1 MKYANLI
8 LPSKKLCFMMA
19 LAAGF
24 FANPLPT
31 MAEQTVQD
39 VQQSGVVKGQVT
51 DKSGEPVIGATIK
64 VNGVSNVG
72 TVTDFDGNFELKS
85 APPSGTLTVSYIGY
99 KTKEVAYKSGQTIN
113 VVIEEDSE
121 TLQEVVVVGYGTMRK
136 KDLTGSVV
144 QIDPSKLADQNP
156 GSVQDLLRGTPGLQ
170 IGFDSS
176 AKGSGASIQLRGQ
189 NSLYTDGSHNSP
201 LIILDGMQFA
211 GELSEINP
219 DDIEQIDVLKDASSA
234 AIYGAKA
241 ASGVIIITTKKGKQ
255 GKPIINV
262 SMNLAANAKAAYRD
276 VFSADEYMTY
286 REDWYKA
293 QTYGYREDGTWG
305 YYGKDSGIPTG
316 YYDNLNNISKYGL
329 TQDQWASTGPK
340 TLQAGESMLSLYA
353 RRMGFDADASVVM
366 ENFLAGR
373 TYNWEDATFRT
384 GFNQDYNASIS
395 GATDHVN
402 YYLGFGYLKNQG
414 AIQGDDYHAY
424 RANMKLNAK
433 ITDWLE
439 VGANVNFQ
447 DRSDTSSPVP
457 LGSNYWDDNQL
468 RESPYASR
476 FDADGNEMQYPR
488 TGNPTNGGYN
498 YHFQQQYIGLEKG
511 YTVLNTI
518 FNAKVTLPYG
528 FTYQFNIAPRL
539 QWFYDRYWMSASLP
553 NSNASDRGSNRNS
566 SKTYNWN
573 LNNTLTWDRTFAD
586 LHHFTVTLVQEAE
599 ENRYWSDNISARN
612 ITPTDVLGFHYISGA
627 NKEQSSFS
635 TNDTHYTAA
644 AYLGRLF
651 YGFMD
656 RYMLTAT
663 VRRDG
668 YSAFGQNNPW
678 ANFWSLGASWV
689 LSEEKFAENWKWL
702 NMAKIRLSYGTNGNR
717 SLSDTYLALSNL
729 ANGGLYAYYKYGST
743 TQEVLNALSVSR
755 LGNPNLEWEK
765 TSSWNFG
772 IDFSVLDKRLSG
784 SIDIYHKRTHD
795 MIMSQRLP
803 NFTGFSSITTNLG
816 EVTNTGFEI
825 TLNSRNI
832 DTENF
837 KWNTSLGFSYN
848 KNKIKH
854 LYYEYDE
861 NGNEMDDTSNGW
873 FIGKPIGEIWYWET
887 DGIWQADEAEQAA
900 LVNQKPG
907 DPKVINHYT
916 EDDKILD
923 DGTRV
928 PVYNDKDRVYQ
939 GTTQPPVYWN
949 MRNDFAFLK
958 DFTFSFS
965 MYSYMGHKSR
975 AGYWLNGDNSGSMF
989 TQTCNTY
996 KKEYWTPENPTDEY
1010 ARLNAVG
1017 PSGVTGIEKVY
1028 NRSFVRLDNITL
1040 GYTLPRDLTNK
1051 LGIQRVHVTAGINNV
1066 FTISGWEYGD
1076 PETGGFANRQFQFGL
1091 NVTL

>member
-1 MKYANLI
+1 
-8 LPSKKLCFMMA
+8 
-19 LAAGF
+19 
-24 FANPLPT
+24 
-31 MAEQTVQD
+31 
-39 VQQSGVVKGQVT
+39 
-51 DKSGEPVIGATIK
+51 
-64 VNGVSNVG
+64 
-72 TVTDFDGNFELKS
+72 
-85 APPSGTLTVSYIGY
+85 
-99 KTKEVAYKSGQTIN
+99 
-113 VVIEEDSE
+113 
-121 TLQEVVVVGYGTMRK
+121 
-136 KDLTGSVV
+136 
-144 QIDPSKLADQNP
+144 
-156 GSVQDLLRGTPGLQ
+156 
-170 IGFDSS
+170 
-176 AKGSGASIQLRGQ
+176 
-189 NSLYTDGSHNSP
+189 
-201 LIILDGMQFA
+201 MQFA

-241 ASGVIIITTKKGKQ
+241 ASGVIIISTKKGKQ

-262 SMNLAANAKAAYRD
+262 SMNLAANSKAAYRD
-276 VFSADEYMTY
+276 VFSASEYMTY

-316 YYDNLNNISKYGL
+316 YYDNFNNISQYGIS
-329 TQDQWASTGPK
+329 QDQWASNGPK

-353 RRMGFDADASVVM
+353 RRMGFDADAALVM
-366 ENFLAGR
+366 ENFLAGK

-395 GATDHVN
+395 GATDRVN

-447 DRSDTSSPVP
+447 DRSDESQAVP

-476 FDADGNEMQYPR
+476 YDENGNEIQYPR

-518 FNAKVTLPYG
+518 FNAKVTLPFG
-528 FTYQFNIAPRL
+528 ITYQFNIAPRY
-539 QWFYDRYWMSASLP
+539 QWFYDRYHMSAELP
-553 NSNASDRGSNRNS
+553 NSDPATRGVNRNS
-566 SKTYNWN
+566 SKTFNWN
-573 LNNTLTWDRTFAD
+573 LNNTLTWDRTFAN
-586 LHHFTVTLVQEAE
+586 LHHVTVTLAQEAE

-644 AYLGRLF
+644 AYLGRVF

-678 ANFWSLGASWV
+678 ANFWSLGASWI
-689 LSEEKFAENWKWL
+689 LSEEKFAQDWKWL
-702 NMAKIRLSYGTNGNR
+702 DMAKLRLSYGTNGNR
-717 SLSDTYLALSNL
+717 SLADTYLALSNL

-743 TQEVLNALSVSR
+743 SQEVLNALSVDR

-772 IDFSVLDKRLSG
+772 IDFAVLDKRLSG
-784 SIDIYHKRTHD
+784 SIDLYHKKTHD
-795 MIMSQRLP
+795 MIMAQRLP

-825 TLNSRNI
+825 TLNTKNI
-832 DTENF
+832 ETKDF
-837 KWNTSLGFSYN
+837 KWGTSLGFSYN

-861 NGNEMDDTSNGW
+861 DGKEMDDTSNGW
-873 FIGKPIGEIWYWET
+873 FIGKPIGEIWYWKT

-907 DPKVINHYT
+907 DPKVVNVYT
-916 EDDKILD
+916 EDDKILA

-939 GTTQPPVYWN
+939 GTTQPPIYWN
-949 MRNDFAFLK
+949 MRNDFQYK

-996 KKEYWTPENPTDEY
+996 KKEYWTPENPTNDY

-1028 NRSFVRLDNITL
+1028 NRSFVRLDNVTL
-1040 GYTLPRDLTNK
+1040 GYTIPRDITNK
-1051 LGIQRVHVTAGINNV
+1051 WGIQRVHVTAGINNV
-1066 FTISGWEYGD
+1066 FTIDSWEYGD

>member
-1 MKYANLI
+1 MKYANLMN
-8 LPSKKLCFMMA
+8 PCRKLCFVMA
-19 LAAGF
+19 LAAGMV
-24 FANPLPT
+24 AIPLPSK
-31 MAEQTVQD
+31 ADQAAQA
-39 VQQSGVVKGQVT
+39 VQQNNVVRGQVK
-51 DKSGEPVIGATIK
+51 DKMGEPIIGATVK
-64 VNGVSNVG
+64 VKGSNLGV
-72 TVTDFDGNFELKS
+72 VTDIDGNFEMRN
-85 APPSGTLTVSYIGY
+85 APSGGVLVITYVGY
-99 KTKEVAYKSGQTIN
+99 KPQEVAFKAGQSVN
-113 VVIEEDSE
+113 VTIEEDVE

-144 QIDPSKLADQNP
+144 QIDPNKIADQNP
-156 GSVQDLLRGTPGLQ
+156 GTVQDLLRGTPGLQ
-170 IGFDSS
+170 IGFSS
-176 AKGSGASIQLRGQ
+176 DAQANASIQLRGQ
-189 NSLYTDGSHNSP
+189 NSLYTDGSHNAP

-211 GELSEINP
+211 GSLSEINP

-241 ASGVIIITTKKGKQ
+241 ASGVIIITTKKGKE

-262 SMNLAANAKAAYRD
+262 SMNLAANTKSAYRD
-276 VFSADEYMTY
+276 MFSPSEYMTY

-305 YYGKDSGIPTG
+305 YYGKDSGIPAG
-316 YYDNLNNISKYGL
+316 YYDHFDNLGKYGIS
-329 TQDQWASTGPK
+329 QDQWASNGPK
-340 TLQAGESMLSLYA
+340 TSQAGESLLSLYA
-353 RRMGFDADASVVM
+353 RRMGFDADAALVM

-373 TYNWEDATFRT
+373 TYDWEDATFRT

-395 GATDHVN
+395 GATDRVS
-402 YYLGFGYLKNQG
+402 YYLGFGYLNNEG
-414 AIQGDDYHAY
+414 AIQGDDYHTY

-447 DRSDTSSPVP
+447 DRSDISQKVP

-476 FDADGNEMQYPR
+476 FDAEGKEVQYPR

-498 YHFQQQYIGLEKG
+498 YHFQQQYLDLDKG

-518 FNAKVTLPYG
+518 FNAKVTLPFG
-528 FTYQFNIAPRL
+528 FTYQFNIAPRY
-539 QWFYDRYWMSASLP
+539 QWFYDRYWMSAELP
-553 NSNASDRGSNRNS
+553 DSKPADRGSNRNT
-566 SKTYNWN
+566 SKTFNWN

-599 ENRYWSDNISARN
+599 ENRYWYDEIHARN
-612 ITPTDVLGFHYISGA
+612 ITPTDVLGFHYIEGA
-627 NKEQSSFS
+627 NKEQSSFK

-651 YGFMD
+651 YGYMD

-689 LSEEKFAENWKWL
+689 LSEEKFAQDWKWL
-702 NMAKIRLSYGTNGNR
+702 DMAKLRLSYGTNGNR

-729 ANGGLYAYYKYGST
+729 ANGGLYAYYLTGGSK
-743 TQEVLNALSVSR
+743 QEVLNALSVSR
-755 LGNPNLEWEK
+755 LGNDNLEWEK

-772 IDFSVLDKRLSG
+772 VDFSILSRRISG
-784 SIDIYHKRTHD
+784 SIDLYRKRTHD

-816 EVTNTGFEI
+816 EVTNTGIEI
-825 TLNSRNI
+825 SLNTRNI

-837 KWNTSLGFSYN
+837 KWNTTLGFSYN
-848 KNKIKH
+848 KNRIKH

-861 NGNEMDDTSNGW
+861 DGKEMDDTSNGW
-873 FIGKPIGEIWYWET
+873 FIDKPIGEIWYWKT
-887 DGIWQADEAEQAA
+887 DGIWQADEAEEAA
-900 LVNQKPG
+900 KVNQKPG
-907 DPKVINHYT
+907 DPKVINYCT
-916 EDDKILD
+916 EDDKA
-923 DGTRV
+923 DGT

-939 GTTQPPVYWN
+939 GTTQPPIYWN
-949 MRNDFAFLK
+949 MRNDFTFLK
-958 DFTFSFS
+958 NFTFSFS

-989 TQTCNTY
+989 TQTCNTF
-996 KKEYWTPENPTDEY
+996 KKEYWTPENPTNDY
-1010 ARLNAVG
+1010 GRLNAVG

-1040 GYTLPRDLTNK
+1040 GYTIPTELTNK
-1051 LGIQRVHVTAGINNV
+1051 IGVQRIHLTAGINNV
-1066 FTISGWEYGD
+1066 LTIDSWEYGD

-1091 NVTL
+1091 SVTL

>member
-1 MKYANLI
+1 MI
-8 LPSKKLCFMMA
+8 SF
-19 LAAGF
+19 
-24 FANPLPT
+24 PLPT
-31 MAEQTVQD
+31 MAELAVQST
-39 VQQSGVVKGQVT
+39 QQSGVVKGQVT
-51 DKSGEPVIGATIK
+51 DKNGEPVIGATVK
-64 VNGVSNVG
+64 VKNAANVG
-72 TVTDFDGNFELKS
+72 TVTDFEGNFDLKA
-85 APPSGTLTVSYIGY
+85 APTNGTLVVSYIGF
-99 KTKEVAYKSGQTIN
+99 KTKEIAYKNGQTLNIT
-113 VVIEEDSE
+113 IEEDAE

-144 QIDPSKLADQNP
+144 QIDPSKIADQNP

-189 NSLYTDGSHNSP
+189 NSLYTSGSHNSP

-262 SMNLAANAKAAYRD
+262 SMNLAANSKAAYRD
-276 VFSADEYMTY
+276 VFSASEYMTY

-316 YYDNLNNISKYGL
+316 YYDNFNNISQYGIS
-329 TQDQWASTGPK
+329 QDQWASNGPK

-353 RRMGFDADASVVM
+353 RRMGFDADAALVM
-366 ENFLAGR
+366 ENFLAGK

-395 GATDHVN
+395 GATDNVN

-447 DRSDTSSPVP
+447 DRSDESQAVP

-476 FDADGNEMQYPR
+476 YDENGNEIQYPR

-518 FNAKVTLPYG
+518 FNAKVTLPFG
-528 FTYQFNIAPRL
+528 ITYQFNIAPRY
-539 QWFYDRYWMSASLP
+539 QWFYDRYHMSAELP
-553 NSNASDRGSNRNS
+553 NSDPATRGVNRNS
-566 SKTYNWN
+566 SKTFNWN
-573 LNNTLTWDRTFAD
+573 LNNTLTWDRTFAN
-586 LHHFTVTLVQEAE
+586 LHHVTVTLAQEAE

-644 AYLGRLF
+644 AYLGRVF

-689 LSEEKFAENWKWL
+689 LSEEKFAQDWKWL
-702 NMAKIRLSYGTNGNR
+702 DMAKLRLSYGTNGNR
-717 SLSDTYLALSNL
+717 SLADTYLALSNL

-743 TQEVLNALSVSR
+743 SQEVLNALSVDR

-772 IDFSVLDKRLSG
+772 IDFAVLNKRLSG
-784 SIDIYHKRTHD
+784 SIDIYHKKTHD

-816 EVTNTGFEI
+816 EV
-825 TLNSRNI
+825 
-832 DTENF
+832 
-837 KWNTSLGFSYN
+837 
-848 KNKIKH
+848 
-854 LYYEYDE
+854 
-861 NGNEMDDTSNGW
+861 
-873 FIGKPIGEIWYWET
+873 
-887 DGIWQADEAEQAA
+887 
-900 LVNQKPG
+900 
-907 DPKVINHYT
+907 
-916 EDDKILD
+916 
-923 DGTRV
+923 
-928 PVYNDKDRVYQ
+928 
-939 GTTQPPVYWN
+939 
-949 MRNDFAFLK
+949 
-958 DFTFSFS
+958 
-965 MYSYMGHKSR
+965 
-975 AGYWLNGDNSGSMF
+975 
-989 TQTCNTY
+989 
-996 KKEYWTPENPTDEY
+996 
-1010 ARLNAVG
+1010 
-1017 PSGVTGIEKVY
+1017 
-1028 NRSFVRLDNITL
+1028 
-1040 GYTLPRDLTNK
+1040 
-1051 LGIQRVHVTAGINNV
+1051 
-1066 FTISGWEYGD
+1066 
-1076 PETGGFANRQFQFGL
+1076 
-1091 NVTL
+1091 

>member
-1 MKYANLI
+1 MKYAKLT
-8 LPSKKLCFMMA
+8 LPSKKLCFVMA
-19 LAAGF
+19 LAAGMISF
-24 FANPLPT
+24 PLPT
-31 MAEQTVQD
+31 MAELAVQST
-39 VQQSGVVKGQVT
+39 QQSGVVKGQVT
-51 DKSGEPVIGATIK
+51 DKNGEPVIGATVK
-64 VNGVSNVG
+64 VKNAANVG
-72 TVTDFDGNFELKS
+72 TVTDFEGNFDLKA
-85 APPSGTLTVSYIGY
+85 APTNGTLVVSYIGF
-99 KTKEVAYKSGQTIN
+99 KTKEIAYKNGQTLNIT
-113 VVIEEDSE
+113 IEEDAE

-144 QIDPSKLADQNP
+144 QIDPSKIADQNP

-189 NSLYTDGSHNSP
+189 NSLYTSGSHNSP

-241 ASGVIIITTKKGKQ
+241 ASGVIIISTKKGKQ

-262 SMNLAANAKAAYRD
+262 SMNLAANSKAAYRD
-276 VFSADEYMTY
+276 VFSASEYMTY

-316 YYDNLNNISKYGL
+316 YYDNFNNISQYGIS
-329 TQDQWASTGPK
+329 QDQWASNGPK

-353 RRMGFDADASVVM
+353 RRMGFDADAALVM
-366 ENFLAGR
+366 ENFLAGK

-395 GATDHVN
+395 GATDRVN

-447 DRSDTSSPVP
+447 DRSDESQAVP

-476 FDADGNEMQYPR
+476 YDENGNEIQYPR

-518 FNAKVTLPYG
+518 FNAKVTLPFG
-528 FTYQFNIAPRL
+528 ITYQFNIAPRY
-539 QWFYDRYWMSASLP
+539 QWFYDRYHMSAELP
-553 NSNASDRGSNRNS
+553 NSDPATRGVNRNS
-566 SKTYNWN
+566 SKTFNWN
-573 LNNTLTWDRTFAD
+573 LNNTLTWDRTFAN
-586 LHHFTVTLVQEAE
+586 LHHVTVTLAQEAE

-644 AYLGRLF
+644 AYLGRVF

-689 LSEEKFAENWKWL
+689 LSEEKFAQDWKWL
-702 NMAKIRLSYGTNGNR
+702 DMAKLRLSYGTNGNR
-717 SLSDTYLALSNL
+717 SLADTYLALSNL

-743 TQEVLNALSVSR
+743 SQEVLNALSVDR

-772 IDFSVLDKRLSG
+772 IDFAVINKRLSG
-784 SIDIYHKRTHD
+784 SIDIYHKKTHD

-825 TLNSRNI
+825 TLNTKNI
-832 DTENF
+832 ETKDF
-837 KWNTSLGFSYN
+837 KWGTSLGFSYN

-861 NGNEMDDTSNGW
+861 DGKEIDDTSNGW
-873 FIGKPIGEIWYWET
+873 FIGKPIGEIWYWKT
-887 DGIWQADEAEQAA
+887 DGIWQANEAEEAA

-907 DPKVINHYT
+907 DPKVVNVYT
-916 EDDKILD
+916 EDDKILA

-939 GTTQPPVYWN
+939 GTTQPPIYWN
-949 MRNDFAFLK
+949 MRNDFQYK

-965 MYSYMGHKSR
+965 MYSYMGHKSLS
-975 AGYWLNGDNSGSMF
+975 GNWLNGDNSGSMF

-996 KKEYWTPENPTDEY
+996 KKEYWTPENPTNEY

-1017 PSGVTGIEKVY
+1017 PSGVTGINKLY
-1028 NRSFVRLDNITL
+1028 NRSFVRVDNITL
-1040 GYTLPRDLTNK
+1040 GYTIPRDITNK
-1051 LGIQRVHVTAGINNV
+1051 WGIQRVHVTAGIHNA
-1066 FTISGWEYGD
+1066 FTIDSWEYGD

>member
-1 MKYANLI
+1 MKYANLTR
-8 LPSKKLCFMMA
+8 PSRKLCFVMA
-19 LAAGF
+19 LAAGMTAF
-24 FANPLPT
+24 PLPT
-31 MAEQTVQD
+31 MAVPGIQAT
-39 VQQSGVVKGQVT
+39 QQSGTVKGQVT
-51 DKSGEPVIGATIK
+51 DKSGEPIIGATVK
-64 VNGVSNVG
+64 VKNEANVG
-72 TVTDFDGNFELKS
+72 TVTDFDGNFELKNVP
-85 APPSGTLTVSYIGY
+85 AGGTLVVSYIGY
-99 KTKEVAYKSGQTIN
+99 TTKEMAYRSGQTVN

-156 GSVQDLLRGTPGLQ
+156 NSVQDLLRGTPGLQ

-241 ASGVIIITTKKGKQ
+241 ASGVIIITTKKGKE
-255 GKPIINV
+255 GKPVINV
-262 SMNLAANAKAAYRD
+262 SVNLAANTKAGYRK
-276 VFSADEYMTY
+276 VFGADDYMRY

-293 QTYGYREDGTWG
+293 QTYGYDANGNWG
-305 YYGKDSGIPTG
+305 YYGKDSGIPVG
-316 YYDNLNNISKYGL
+316 YYDNPNNLSQWGIS
-329 TQDQWASTGPK
+329 QDTWSSNGPK
-340 TLQAGESMLSLYA
+340 TLMASETLQSLYA
-353 RRMGFDADASVVM
+353 RRMGFDADAATVM
-366 ENFLAGR
+366 ENYLAGK
-373 TYNWEDATFRT
+373 TYNWEDATYRT
-384 GFNQDYNASIS
+384 GFNQDYNASLS
-395 GATDHVN
+395 GATDKVN

-414 AIQGDDYHAY
+414 AIQGDDYKAY
-424 RANMKLNAK
+424 RANMKINAK
-433 ITDWLE
+433 ITNWLE
-439 VGANVNFQ
+439 MGANVNFQ

-457 LGSNYWDDNQL
+457 LKDNYWEDNQL

-476 FDADGNEMQYPR
+476 FDAQGNEVQYPR

-498 YHFQQQYIGLEKG
+498 YHFQQQYIDLEKG
-511 YTVLNTI
+511 YTTLNTI
-518 FNAKVTLPYG
+518 FNAKVTLPFG
-528 FTYQFNIAPRL
+528 ITYQFNIAPRL

-553 NSNASDRGSNRNS
+553 DSKASDRGSNRNS

-573 LNNTLTWDRTFAD
+573 LNNTLTWDRTFAE
-586 LHHFTVTLVQEAE
+586 LHHVTLTLAQEAE
-599 ENRYWSDNISARN
+599 ENRYWEDKISARN
-612 ITPTDVLGFHYISGA
+612 ITPTDVLGFHYIQGA
-627 NKEQSSFS
+627 NKEQSSFE

-656 RYMLTAT
+656 RYMVTAT
-663 VRRDG
+663 FRRDG

-689 LSEEKFAENWKWL
+689 LSEEKFAQNWKWL
-702 NMAKIRLSYGTNGNR
+702 NMAKLRVSYGTNGNR

-743 TQEVLNALSVSR
+743 SQEVLNALQVSR

-772 IDFSVLDKRLSG
+772 LDFSVLDRRLSG
-784 SIDIYHKRTHD
+784 SIDVYHKRTHD
-795 MIMSQRLP
+795 MIMAQRLP

-825 TLNSRNI
+825 TLRSVNFDR
-832 DTENF
+832 ENF
-837 KWNTSLGFSYN
+837 KWNTSVGFSYN

-861 NGNEMDDTSNGW
+861 NGKEIDDTSNGW
-873 FIGKPIGEIWYWET
+873 FIDKPIGEIWYWET
-887 DGIWQADEAEQAA
+887 DGIWQANEAEEAA
-900 LVNQKPG
+900 KVNQKPG

-916 EDDKILD
+916 ADDKA
-923 DGTRV
+923 DGT

-939 GTTQPPVYWN
+939 GTTQPPIYWN
-949 MRNDFAFLK
+949 MRNDFTFLK

-996 KKEYWTPENPTDEY
+996 VKEYWTPENPTNKY
-1010 ARLNAVG
+1010 GRLNAVG

-1040 GYTLPRDLTNK
+1040 GYTLPRQLTNK
-1051 LGIQRVHVTAGINNV
+1051 WGIQRVHVTAGINNV
-1066 FTISGWEYGD
+1066 FTISSWEYGD

-1091 NVTL
+1091 NVVL

>member
-8 LPSKKLCFMMA
+8 SPSRKLCFAMA
-19 LAAGF
+19 LAAGMCII
-24 FANPLPT
+24 PLPT
-31 MAEQTVQD
+31 MANQAVQN
-39 VQQSGVVKGQVT
+39 VQQSGVVKGQVV
-51 DKSGEPVIGATIK
+51 DKSGEAIIGATIK
-64 VNGVSNVG
+64 VKNATSG
-72 TVTDFDGNFELKS
+72 TVTDFDGNFELKNV
-85 APPSGTLTVSYIGY
+85 PSNGTLIVSYVGY
-99 KTKEVAYKSGQTIN
+99 ATKEVSYKSGQSLNI
-113 VVIEEDSE
+113 VIEEDAE

-156 GSVQDLLRGTPGLQ
+156 ASVQDLLRGTPGLQ

-176 AKGSGASIQLRGQ
+176 AKGSSASIQLRGQ

-241 ASGVIIITTKKGKQ
+241 ASGVIIITTKKGKE
-255 GKPIINV
+255 GKPVINV
-262 SMNLAANAKAAYRD
+262 SVNLAANTKAAYRD
-276 VFSADEYMTY
+276 VFSPSEYMTY

-305 YYGKDSGIPTG
+305 YYGKDSGIPVG
-316 YYDNLNNISKYGL
+316 YYDNPSNLGQYNLS
-329 TQDQWASTGPK
+329 QDQWASNGPK
-340 TLQAGESMLSLYA
+340 TMQAGESIQSLYA
-353 RRMGFDADASVVM
+353 RRMGFDADAALVM

-395 GATDHVN
+395 GATDKVN

-414 AIQGDDYHAY
+414 AIQGDDYNAY

-433 ITDWLE
+433 LTDWLE
-439 VGANVNFQ
+439 MGANVNFQ

-457 LGSNYWDDNQL
+457 LENDYWKDNQL

-476 FDADGNEMQYPR
+476 YDANGNENQYPR

-498 YHFQQQYIGLEKG
+498 YHFQQQYIDLEKG
-511 YTVLNTI
+511 YTTLNTI
-518 FNAKVTLPYG
+518 FNAKVTLPFG

-573 LNNTLTWDRTFAD
+573 LNNTLTWDRTFND

-599 ENRYWSDNISARN
+599 ENKYWSDNISARN

-678 ANFWSLGASWV
+678 ANF
-689 LSEEKFAENWKWL
+689 
-702 NMAKIRLSYGTNGNR
+702 
-717 SLSDTYLALSNL
+717 
-729 ANGGLYAYYKYGST
+729 
-743 TQEVLNALSVSR
+743 
-755 LGNPNLEWEK
+755 
-765 TSSWNFG
+765 
-772 IDFSVLDKRLSG
+772 
-784 SIDIYHKRTHD
+784 
-795 MIMSQRLP
+795 
-803 NFTGFSSITTNLG
+803 
-816 EVTNTGFEI
+816 
-825 TLNSRNI
+825 
-832 DTENF
+832 
-837 KWNTSLGFSYN
+837 
-848 KNKIKH
+848 
-854 LYYEYDE
+854 
-861 NGNEMDDTSNGW
+861 
-873 FIGKPIGEIWYWET
+873 
-887 DGIWQADEAEQAA
+887 
-900 LVNQKPG
+900 
-907 DPKVINHYT
+907 
-916 EDDKILD
+916 
-923 DGTRV
+923 
-928 PVYNDKDRVYQ
+928 
-939 GTTQPPVYWN
+939 
-949 MRNDFAFLK
+949 
-958 DFTFSFS
+958 
-965 MYSYMGHKSR
+965 
-975 AGYWLNGDNSGSMF
+975 
-989 TQTCNTY
+989 
-996 KKEYWTPENPTDEY
+996 
-1010 ARLNAVG
+1010 
-1017 PSGVTGIEKVY
+1017 
-1028 NRSFVRLDNITL
+1028 
-1040 GYTLPRDLTNK
+1040 
-1051 LGIQRVHVTAGINNV
+1051 
-1066 FTISGWEYGD
+1066 
-1076 PETGGFANRQFQFGL
+1076 
-1091 NVTL
+1091 

>member
-8 LPSKKLCFMMA
+8 SPSRKLCFAMA
-19 LAAGF
+19 LAAGMV
-24 FANPLPT
+24 AIPLPT
-31 MAEQTVQD
+31 MANQAVQN
-39 VQQSGVVKGQVT
+39 VQQSGVVKGQVV
-51 DKSGEPVIGATIK
+51 DKSGEPIIGATIK
-64 VNGVSNVG
+64 VKNIENVG

-85 APPSGTLTVSYIGY
+85 VPTSGTLVVSYIGY
-99 KTKEVAYKSGQTIN
+99 TTKEMAYRNGQTLK
-113 VVIEEDSE
+113 VTIEEDSE

-241 ASGVIIITTKKGKQ
+241 ASGVIIITTKKGKE
-255 GKPIINV
+255 GKPVINV
-262 SMNLAANAKAAYRD
+262 SVNLAANTKAAYRD
-276 VFSADEYMTY
+276 VFGPDAYMKY
-286 REDWYKA
+286 REDWFKA

-305 YYGKDSGIPTG
+305 YYGKDSGIPAG
-316 YYDNLNNISKYGL
+316 YYDNVNNIGQYGI
-329 TQDQWASTGPK
+329 TQDQWASNGPK

-353 RRMGFDADASVVM
+353 RRMGFDADAALVM
-366 ENFLAGR
+366 ENFLAGK

-395 GATDHVN
+395 GATEKVN

-414 AIQGDDYHAY
+414 AIQGDDYKAY
-424 RANMKLNAK
+424 RANMKINAK

-439 VGANVNFQ
+439 MGANVNFQ
-447 DRSDTSSPVP
+447 DRSDTSQPVP

-476 FDADGNEMQYPR
+476 YTADGSEQQYPR

-498 YHFQQQYIGLEKG
+498 YHFQQQYIGLQKG

-539 QWFYDRYWMSASLP
+539 QWFYDRYHMSAELP
-553 NSNASDRGSNRNS
+553 NSDPATRGVNRNS

-573 LNNTLTWDRTFAD
+573 LNNTLTWDRTFND

-599 ENRYWSDNISARN
+599 ENKYWSDNISARN

-678 ANFWSLGASWV
+678 ANFWSLGGSWV
-689 LSEEKFAENWKWL
+689 LSEEKFAQDWKWL
-702 NMAKIRLSYGTNGNR
+702 NMAKLRLSYGTNGNR

-743 TQEVLNALSVSR
+743 SQEVLNALSVSR

-772 IDFSVLDKRLSG
+772 IDFSVLDRRLSG
-784 SIDIYHKRTHD
+784 SIDVYHKRTHD
-795 MIMSQRLP
+795 MIMAQRLP

-825 TLNSRNI
+825 TLRSVNI
-832 DTENF
+832 DQENF
-837 KWNTSLGFSYN
+837 KWNTSVGFSYN

-861 NGNEMDDTSNGW
+861 NGKELDDTSNGW

-887 DGIWQADEAEQAA
+887 DGIWQANEADQAA

-907 DPKVINHYT
+907 DPKVVNVCT
-916 EDDKILD
+916 DDDKILE

-928 PVYNDKDRVYQ
+928 PVYNDKDRTYQ
-939 GTTQPPVYWN
+939 GTTQPPIYWN
-949 MRNDFAFLK
+949 MRNDFEFFK

-989 TQTCNTY
+989 TQTCNTFE
-996 KKEYWTPENPTDEY
+996 KEYWTPENPTNEY
-1010 ARLNAVG
+1010 GRLNAVG

-1040 GYTLPRDLTNK
+1040 GYTLPRNLTNK
-1051 LGIQRVHVTAGINNV
+1051 WGIQRVHVTAGINNV
-1066 FTISGWEYGD
+1066 FTIDGWEYGD

>member
-1 MKYANLI
+1 M
-8 LPSKKLCFMMA
+8 
-19 LAAGF
+19 
-24 FANPLPT
+24 
-31 MAEQTVQD
+31 
-39 VQQSGVVKGQVT
+39 
-51 DKSGEPVIGATIK
+51 
-64 VNGVSNVG
+64 
-72 TVTDFDGNFELKS
+72 
-85 APPSGTLTVSYIGY
+85 GY
-99 KTKEVAYKSGQTIN
+99 KTQEVAFKAGQSVN
-113 VVIEEDSE
+113 VTIEEDVE

-144 QIDPSKLADQNP
+144 QIDPNKIADQNP
-156 GSVQDLLRGTPGLQ
+156 GTVQDLLRGTPGLQ
-170 IGFDSS
+170 IGFSS
-176 AKGSGASIQLRGQ
+176 DAQANASIQLRGQ
-189 NSLYTDGSHNSP
+189 NSLYTDGSHNAP

-211 GELSEINP
+211 GSLSEINP

-241 ASGVIIITTKKGKQ
+241 ASGVIIITTKKGKE

-262 SMNLAANAKAAYRD
+262 SMNLAANTKSAYRD
-276 VFSADEYMTY
+276 MFSPSEYMTY

-305 YYGKDSGIPTG
+305 YYGKDSGIPAG
-316 YYDNLNNISKYGL
+316 YYDHFDNLGKYGIS
-329 TQDQWASTGPK
+329 QDQWASNGPK
-340 TLQAGESMLSLYA
+340 TSQAGESLLSLYA
-353 RRMGFDADASVVM
+353 RRMGFDADAALVM

-373 TYNWEDATFRT
+373 TYDWEDATFRT

-395 GATDHVN
+395 GATDRVS
-402 YYLGFGYLKNQG
+402 YYLGFGYLNNEG
-414 AIQGDDYHAY
+414 AIQGDDYHTY

-447 DRSDTSSPVP
+447 DRSDISQKVP

-476 FDADGNEMQYPR
+476 FDADGNEVQYPR

-498 YHFQQQYIGLEKG
+498 YHFQQQYLDLDKG

-518 FNAKVTLPYG
+518 FNAKVTLPFG
-528 FTYQFNIAPRL
+528 FTYQFNIAPRY
-539 QWFYDRYWMSASLP
+539 QWFYDRYWMSAELP
-553 NSNASDRGSNRNS
+553 DSKPADRGSNRNT
-566 SKTYNWN
+566 SKTFNWN

-599 ENRYWSDNISARN
+599 ENRYWYDEIHARN
-612 ITPTDVLGFHYISGA
+612 ITPTDVLGFHYIEGA
-627 NKEQSSFS
+627 NKEQSSFK

-651 YGFMD
+651 YGYMD

-689 LSEEKFAENWKWL
+689 LSEEKFAQDWKWL
-702 NMAKIRLSYGTNGNR
+702 DMAKLRLSYGTNGNR

-729 ANGGLYAYYKYGST
+729 ANGGLYAYYLTGGSK
-743 TQEVLNALSVSR
+743 QEVLNALSVSR
-755 LGNPNLEWEK
+755 LGNDNLEWEK

-772 IDFSVLDKRLSG
+772 VDFSILSRRISG
-784 SIDIYHKRTHD
+784 SIDLYHKRTHD

-816 EVTNTGFEI
+816 EVTNTGIEI
-825 TLNSRNI
+825 SLNTRNI

-837 KWNTSLGFSYN
+837 KWNTTLGFSYN
-848 KNKIKH
+848 KNRIKH

-861 NGNEMDDTSNGW
+861 DGKEMDDTSNGW
-873 FIGKPIGEIWYWET
+873 FIDKPIGEIWYWKT
-887 DGIWQADEAEQAA
+887 DGIWQADEAEEAA
-900 LVNQKPG
+900 KVNQKPG
-907 DPKVINHYT
+907 DPKVINYCT
-916 EDDKILD
+916 EDDKA
-923 DGTRV
+923 DGT

-939 GTTQPPVYWN
+939 GTTQPPIYWN
-949 MRNDFAFLK
+949 MRNDFTFLK
-958 DFTFSFS
+958 NFTFSFS

-989 TQTCNTY
+989 TQTCNTF
-996 KKEYWTPENPTDEY
+996 KKEYWTPENPTNDY
-1010 ARLNAVG
+1010 GRLNAVG

-1040 GYTLPRDLTNK
+1040 GYTIPTELTNK
-1051 LGIQRVHVTAGINNV
+1051 IGVQRIHLTAGINNV
-1066 FTISGWEYGD
+1066 LTIDSWEYGD

-1091 NVTL
+1091 SVTL

>member
-1 MKYANLI
+1 MSA
-8 LPSKKLCFMMA
+8 
-19 LAAGF
+19 
-24 FANPLPT
+24 
-31 MAEQTVQD
+31 MAEPAVQAT
-39 VQQSGVVKGQVT
+39 QQSGVVKGQVVE
-51 DKSGEPVIGATIK
+51 KNGEPVIGATVK
-64 VNGVSNVG
+64 VKNAEKAG
-72 TVTDFDGNFELKS
+72 TVTDFDGNFELKGI
-85 APPSGTLTVSYIGY
+85 PSNGTIIVSYVGF
-99 KTKEVAYKSGQTIN
+99 KTKEVAYRNGQTLNIT
-113 VVIEEDSE
+113 IEEDAE

-241 ASGVIIITTKKGKQ
+241 ASGVIIITTKKGKE

-262 SMNLAANAKAAYRD
+262 SMNLAANSKAAYRD
-276 VFSADEYMTY
+276 VFSASEYMTY

-316 YYDNLNNISKYGL
+316 YYDNFNNISQYGIS
-329 TQDQWASTGPK
+329 QDQWASNGPK

-353 RRMGFDADASVVM
+353 RRMGFDADAALVM
-366 ENFLAGR
+366 ENFLAGK

-395 GATDHVN
+395 GATDRVN

-414 AIQGDDYHAY
+414 AIQGDNYHAY

-447 DRSDTSSPVP
+447 DRSDESQAVP

-476 FDADGNEMQYPR
+476 YDENGNEIQYPR

-518 FNAKVTLPYG
+518 FNAKVNLPFG
-528 FTYQFNIAPRL
+528 ITYQFNIAPRY
-539 QWFYDRYWMSASLP
+539 QWFYDRYHMSAELP
-553 NSNASDRGSNRNS
+553 NSDPATRGVNRNS
-566 SKTYNWN
+566 SKTFNWN

-586 LHHFTVTLVQEAE
+586 LHHVTVTLVQEAE

-635 TNDTHYTAA
+635 TNDTHYTAS

-656 RYMLTAT
+656 RYMITAT

-678 ANFWSLGASWV
+678 ANFWSLGTSWI
-689 LSEEKFAENWKWL
+689 LSEEKFAQDWKWL
-702 NMAKIRLSYGTNGNR
+702 DMAKVRLSYGTNGNR

-729 ANGGLYAYYKYGST
+729 SNGGLYAYYKYGST
-743 TQEVLNALSVSR
+743 SQEVLNALSVNR

-772 IDFSVLDKRLSG
+772 LDFAVLNKRLSG
-784 SIDIYHKRTHD
+784 SIDFYHKKTHD
-795 MIMSQRLP
+795 MIMAQRLP
-803 NFTGFSSITTNLG
+803 NFTGFGSITTNLG

-832 DTENF
+832 DTKDF
-837 KWNTSLGFSYN
+837 KWSTSLGFSYN

-861 NGNEMDDTSNGW
+861 DGKEMDDTSNGW
-873 FIGKPIGEIWYWET
+873 FIGKPIGEIWYWKT

-907 DPKVINHYT
+907 DPKVVNVYT
-916 EDDKILD
+916 EDDKILE

-928 PVYNDKDRVYQ
+928 PVYNDKDRVYH
-939 GTTQPPVYWN
+939 GTTQPPIYWN
-949 MRNDFAFLK
+949 MRNDFQYK

-996 KKEYWTPENPTDEY
+996 KKEYWTPENPTNDY

-1040 GYTLPRDLTNK
+1040 GYTIPRDITNK
-1051 LGIQRVHVTAGINNV
+1051 WGIQRVHVTAGINNV
-1066 FTISGWEYGD
+1066 FTIDSWEYGD

>member
-1 MKYANLI
+1 MKYAKLT
-8 LPSKKLCFMMA
+8 LPSKKLCFVMA
-19 LAAGF
+19 LAAGMISF
-24 FANPLPT
+24 PLPT
-31 MAEQTVQD
+31 MAELAVQST
-39 VQQSGVVKGQVT
+39 QQSGVVKGQVT
-51 DKSGEPVIGATIK
+51 DKNGEPVIGATVK
-64 VNGVSNVG
+64 VKNAANVG
-72 TVTDFDGNFELKS
+72 TVTDFEGNFNLKA
-85 APPSGTLTVSYIGY
+85 APTNGTLVVSYIGF
-99 KTKEVAYKSGQTIN
+99 KTKEIAYKNGQTLSIT
-113 VVIEEDSE
+113 IEEDAE

-144 QIDPSKLADQNP
+144 QIDPSKIADQNP

-176 AKGSGASIQLRGQ
+176 AKGTGASIQLRGQ
-189 NSLYTDGSHNSP
+189 NSLYTSGSHNSP

-262 SMNLAANAKAAYRD
+262 SMNLAANSKAAYRD
-276 VFSADEYMTY
+276 VFSASEYMTY

-316 YYDNLNNISKYGL
+316 YYDNFNNISQYGIS
-329 TQDQWASTGPK
+329 QDQWASNGPK

-353 RRMGFDADASVVM
+353 RRMGFDADAALVM
-366 ENFLAGR
+366 ENFLAGK

-395 GATDHVN
+395 GATDRVN

-447 DRSDTSSPVP
+447 DRSDESQAVP

-476 FDADGNEMQYPR
+476 YDENGNEIQYPR

-518 FNAKVTLPYG
+518 FNAKVTLPFG
-528 FTYQFNIAPRL
+528 ITYQFNIAPRY
-539 QWFYDRYWMSASLP
+539 QWFYDRYHMSAELP
-553 NSNASDRGSNRNS
+553 NSDPATRGVNRNS
-566 SKTYNWN
+566 SKTFNWN
-573 LNNTLTWDRTFAD
+573 LNNTLTWDRTFAN
-586 LHHFTVTLVQEAE
+586 LHHVTVTLAQEAE

-644 AYLGRLF
+644 AYLGRVF

-689 LSEEKFAENWKWL
+689 LSEEKFAQDWKWL
-702 NMAKIRLSYGTNGNR
+702 DMAKLRLSYGTNGNR
-717 SLSDTYLALSNL
+717 SLADTYLALSNL

-743 TQEVLNALSVSR
+743 SQEVLNALSVNR

-772 IDFSVLDKRLSG
+772 IDFAVLNKRLSG
-784 SIDIYHKRTHD
+784 SIDIYHKKTHD

-825 TLNSRNI
+825 TLNTKNI
-832 DTENF
+832 ETKDF
-837 KWNTSLGFSYN
+837 KWGTSLGFSYN

-861 NGNEMDDTSNGW
+861 DGKEMDDTSNGW
-873 FIGKPIGEIWYWET
+873 FIGKPIGEIWYWKT

-907 DPKVINHYT
+907 DPKVVNVYT
-916 EDDKILD
+916 EDDKILE

-928 PVYNDKDRVYQ
+928 PVYNDKDRVYH
-939 GTTQPPVYWN
+939 GTTQPPIYWN
-949 MRNDFAFLK
+949 MRNDFQYK

-996 KKEYWTPENPTDEY
+996 KKEYWTPENPTNDY

-1040 GYTLPRDLTNK
+1040 GYTIPRDITNK
-1051 LGIQRVHVTAGINNV
+1051 WGIQRVHVTAGIHNA
-1066 FTISGWEYGD
+1066 FTIDSWEYGD

>member
-1 MKYANLI
+1 
-8 LPSKKLCFMMA
+8 MA
-19 LAAGF
+19 LAAGMVAF
-24 FANPLPT
+24 PLPT
-31 MAEQTVQD
+31 MAEQAVQN
-39 VQQSGVVKGQVT
+39 VQQSGIVKGQVT
-51 DKSGEPVIGATIK
+51 DKNGEAVIGATIK
-64 VNGVSNVG
+64 VKGVENAG
-72 TVTDFDGNFELKS
+72 TVTDFDGNFDLKS
-85 APPSGTLTVSYIGY
+85 APPSGTLVVSYVGF
-99 KTKEVAYKSGQTIN
+99 KTKEVAYKNGQSVKI
-113 VVIEEDSE
+113 VIEEDSE

-262 SMNLAANAKAAYRD
+262 SMNLAANTKAAYRD
-276 VFSADEYMTY
+276 VFSASEYMTY

-316 YYDNLNNISKYGL
+316 YYDNINNISKYGL
-329 TQDQWASTGPK
+329 TQDQWASNGPK

-353 RRMGFDADASVVM
+353 RRMGFDADAALVM
-366 ENFLAGR
+366 ENFLAGK
-373 TYNWEDATFRT
+373 TYDWNNATFRT

-395 GATDHVN
+395 GATDRVN

-457 LGSNYWDDNQL
+457 LGSNYWDNNQL
-468 RESPYASR
+468 RESPYALR
-476 FDADGNEMQYPR
+476 FDADGNELQYPR

-498 YHFQQQYIGLEKG
+498 YHFQQQYIDLEKG

-518 FNAKVTLPYG
+518 FNAKITLPFG
-528 FTYQFNIAPRL
+528 FTYQFNIAPRY
-539 QWFYDRYWMSASLP
+539 QWFYDRYWMSAELP
-553 NSNASDRGSNRNS
+553 NSTPADRGVNRNS
-566 SKTYNWN
+566 SKTFNWN

-689 LSEEKFAENWKWL
+689 LSEEKFAQNWKWL
-702 NMAKIRLSYGTNGNR
+702 NMAKLRLSYGTNGNR

-743 TQEVLNALSVSR
+743 SQEVLNALSVSR

-772 IDFSVLDKRLSG
+772 LDFSVLDRRLSG
-784 SIDIYHKRTHD
+784 SIDVYHKRTHD
-795 MIMSQRLP
+795 MIMAQRLP

-816 EVTNTGFEI
+816 EVTNSGFEI
-825 TLNSRNI
+825 TLRSTNI
-832 DTENF
+832 NTKDF

-861 NGNEMDDTSNGW
+861 DGKEMDDTSNGW

-916 EDDKILD
+916 EDDKILE

-939 GTTQPPVYWN
+939 GTTQPPIYWN
-949 MRNDFAFLK
+949 MRNDFEYK

-996 KKEYWTPENPTDEY
+996 KKEYWTPENPTNEY

-1040 GYTLPRDLTNK
+1040 GYTLPRDITNK

-1066 FTISGWEYGD
+1066 FTIDSWEYGD

>member
-8 LPSKKLCFMMA
+8 SPSRKLCFAMA
-19 LAAGF
+19 LAAGMV
-24 FANPLPT
+24 AIPLPT
-31 MAEQTVQD
+31 MANQAVQN
-39 VQQSGVVKGQVT
+39 VQQSGVVKGQVV
-51 DKSGEPVIGATIK
+51 DKSGEPIIGATIK
-64 VNGVSNVG
+64 VKNIENVG

-85 APPSGTLTVSYIGY
+85 VPTSGTLVVSYIGY
-99 KTKEVAYKSGQTIN
+99 TTKEMAYRNGQTLK
-113 VVIEEDSE
+113 VTIEEDSE

-241 ASGVIIITTKKGKQ
+241 ASGVIIITTKKGKE
-255 GKPIINV
+255 GKPVINV
-262 SMNLAANAKAAYRD
+262 SVNLAANTKAAYRD
-276 VFSADEYMTY
+276 VFGPDAYMKY
-286 REDWYKA
+286 REDWFKA

-305 YYGKDSGIPTG
+305 YYGKDSGIPAG
-316 YYDNLNNISKYGL
+316 YYDNVNNIGQYGI
-329 TQDQWASTGPK
+329 TQDQWASNGPK

-353 RRMGFDADASVVM
+353 RRMGFDADAALVM
-366 ENFLAGR
+366 ENFLAGK

-395 GATDHVN
+395 GATEKVN

-414 AIQGDDYHAY
+414 AIQGDDYKAY
-424 RANMKLNAK
+424 RANMKINAK
-433 ITDWLE
+433 ITNWLE
-439 VGANVNFQ
+439 MGANVNFQ

-457 LGSNYWDDNQL
+457 LKDNYWEDNQL

-476 FDADGNEMQYPR
+476 YDANGNEQQYPR

-498 YHFQQQYIGLEKG
+498 YHFQQQYIGLQKG

-539 QWFYDRYWMSASLP
+539 QWFYDRYHMSAELP
-553 NSNASDRGSNRNS
+553 NSDPATRGVNRNS

-573 LNNTLTWDRTFAD
+573 LNNTLTWDRTFND

-599 ENRYWSDNISARN
+599 ENRYWEDKISARN

-627 NKEQSSFS
+627 NKEQSSFE

-656 RYMLTAT
+656 RYILTAT

-689 LSEEKFAENWKWL
+689 LSEEKFAQDWKWL
-702 NMAKIRLSYGTNGNR
+702 NMAKLRVSYGTNGNR
-717 SLSDTYLALSNL
+717 SLKDTYLALSNL

-743 TQEVLNALSVSR
+743 SQEVLNALQVSR

-772 IDFSVLDKRLSG
+772 LDFSVLDRRLSG
-784 SIDIYHKRTHD
+784 SIDVYHKRTHD
-795 MIMSQRLP
+795 MIMAQRLP

-825 TLNSRNI
+825 TLRSVNI
-832 DTENF
+832 DQENF
-837 KWNTSLGFSYN
+837 KWNTSVGFSYN

-861 NGNEMDDTSNGW
+861 NGKELDDTSNGW

-887 DGIWQADEAEQAA
+887 DGIWQADEAKQAA

-907 DPKVINHYT
+907 DPKVVNVCT
-916 EDDKILD
+916 DDDKILE

-928 PVYNDKDRVYQ
+928 PVYNDKDRTYQ
-939 GTTQPPVYWN
+939 GTTQPPIYWN
-949 MRNDFAFLK
+949 MRNDFEFFK

-989 TQTCNTY
+989 TQTCNTFE
-996 KKEYWTPENPTDEY
+996 KEYWTPENPTNEY
-1010 ARLNAVG
+1010 GRLNAVG

-1040 GYTLPRDLTNK
+1040 GYTLPRNLTNK
-1051 LGIQRVHVTAGINNV
+1051 WGIQRVHVTAGINNV
-1066 FTISGWEYGD
+1066 FTIDGWEYGD

>member
-1 MKYANLI
+1 MKYANLTN
-8 LPSKKLCFMMA
+8 PSRKLCFVMA
-19 LAAGF
+19 LAAGMISF
-24 FANPLPT
+24 PMSA
-31 MAEQTVQD
+31 MAEPAVQAT
-39 VQQSGVVKGQVT
+39 QQSGVVKGQVVE
-51 DKSGEPVIGATIK
+51 KNGEPVIGATVK
-64 VNGVSNVG
+64 VKNAEKAG
-72 TVTDFDGNFELKS
+72 TVTDFDGNFELKGI
-85 APPSGTLTVSYIGY
+85 PSNGTIIVSYVGF
-99 KTKEVAYKSGQTIN
+99 KTKEVAYRNGQTLNIT
-113 VVIEEDSE
+113 IEEDAE

-241 ASGVIIITTKKGKQ
+241 ASGVIIITTKKGKE

-262 SMNLAANAKAAYRD
+262 SMNLAANSKAAYRD
-276 VFSADEYMTY
+276 VFSASEYMTY

-316 YYDNLNNISKYGL
+316 YYDNFNNISQYGIS
-329 TQDQWASTGPK
+329 QDQWASNGPK

-353 RRMGFDADASVVM
+353 RRMGFDADAALVM
-366 ENFLAGR
+366 ENFLAGK

-395 GATDHVN
+395 GATDRVN

-414 AIQGDDYHAY
+414 AIQGDNYHAY

-447 DRSDTSSPVP
+447 DRSDESQAVP

-476 FDADGNEMQYPR
+476 YDENGNEIQYPR

-518 FNAKVTLPYG
+518 FNAKVNLPFG
-528 FTYQFNIAPRL
+528 ITYQFNIAPRY
-539 QWFYDRYWMSASLP
+539 QWFYDRYHMSAELP
-553 NSNASDRGSNRNS
+553 NSDPATRGVNRNS
-566 SKTYNWN
+566 SKTFNWN

-586 LHHFTVTLVQEAE
+586 LHHVTVTLVQEAE

-635 TNDTHYTAA
+635 TNDTHYTAS

-656 RYMLTAT
+656 RYMITAT

-678 ANFWSLGASWV
+678 ANFWSLGTSWI
-689 LSEEKFAENWKWL
+689 LSEEKFAQDWKWL
-702 NMAKIRLSYGTNGNR
+702 DMAKVRLSYGTNGNR

-729 ANGGLYAYYKYGST
+729 SNGGLYAYYKYGST
-743 TQEVLNALSVSR
+743 SQEVLNALSVNR

-772 IDFSVLDKRLSG
+772 LDFAVLNKRLSG
-784 SIDIYHKRTHD
+784 SIDFYHKKTHD
-795 MIMSQRLP
+795 MIMAQRLP
-803 NFTGFSSITTNLG
+803 NFTGFGSITTNLG

-832 DTENF
+832 DTKDF
-837 KWNTSLGFSYN
+837 KWSTSLGFSYN

-861 NGNEMDDTSNGW
+861 DGKEMDDTSNGW
-873 FIGKPIGEIWYWET
+873 FIGKPIGEIWYWKT

-907 DPKVINHYT
+907 DPKVVNVYT
-916 EDDKILD
+916 EDDKILA

-928 PVYNDKDRVYQ
+928 PVYNDKDRVYH
-939 GTTQPPVYWN
+939 GTTQPPIYWN
-949 MRNDFAFLK
+949 MRNDFQYK

-996 KKEYWTPENPTDEY
+996 KKEYWTPENPTNDY

-1040 GYTLPRDLTNK
+1040 GYTIPRDITNK
-1051 LGIQRVHVTAGINNV
+1051 WGIQRVHVTAGINNV
-1066 FTISGWEYGD
+1066 FTIDSWEYGD

>member
-1 MKYANLI
+1 MKYAKLT
-8 LPSKKLCFMMA
+8 LPSKKLCFVMA
-19 LAAGF
+19 LAAGMISF
-24 FANPLPT
+24 PLPT
-31 MAEQTVQD
+31 MAELAVQST
-39 VQQSGVVKGQVT
+39 QQSGVVKGQVT
-51 DKSGEPVIGATIK
+51 DKNGEPVIGATVK
-64 VNGVSNVG
+64 VKNAANVG
-72 TVTDFDGNFELKS
+72 TVTDFEGNFDLKA
-85 APPSGTLTVSYIGY
+85 APTNGTLVVSYIGF
-99 KTKEVAYKSGQTIN
+99 KTKEIAYKNGQTLNIT
-113 VVIEEDSE
+113 IEEDAE

-144 QIDPSKLADQNP
+144 QIDPSKIADQNP

-189 NSLYTDGSHNSP
+189 NSLYTSGSHNSP

-241 ASGVIIITTKKGKQ
+241 ASGVIIISTKKGKQ

-262 SMNLAANAKAAYRD
+262 SMNLAANSKAAYRD
-276 VFSADEYMTY
+276 VFSASEYMTY

-316 YYDNLNNISKYGL
+316 YYDNFNNISQYGIS
-329 TQDQWASTGPK
+329 QDQWASNGPK

-353 RRMGFDADASVVM
+353 RRMGFDADAALVM
-366 ENFLAGR
+366 ENFLAGK

-395 GATDHVN
+395 GATDRVN

-447 DRSDTSSPVP
+447 DRSDESQAVP

-476 FDADGNEMQYPR
+476 YDENGNEIQYPR

-518 FNAKVTLPYG
+518 FNAKVTLPFG
-528 FTYQFNIAPRL
+528 ITYQFNIAPRY
-539 QWFYDRYWMSASLP
+539 QWFYDRYHMSAELP
-553 NSNASDRGSNRNS
+553 NSDPATRGVNRNS
-566 SKTYNWN
+566 SKTFNWN
-573 LNNTLTWDRTFAD
+573 LNNTLTWDRTFAN
-586 LHHFTVTLVQEAE
+586 LHHVTVTLAQEAE

-644 AYLGRLF
+644 AYLGRIF

-689 LSEEKFAENWKWL
+689 LSEEKFAQDWKWL
-702 NMAKIRLSYGTNGNR
+702 DMAKLRLSYGTNGNR
-717 SLSDTYLALSNL
+717 SLADTYLALSNL

-743 TQEVLNALSVSR
+743 SQEVLNALSVDR

-772 IDFSVLDKRLSG
+772 IDFAVINKRLSG
-784 SIDIYHKRTHD
+784 SIDIYHKKTHD

-825 TLNSRNI
+825 TLNTKNI
-832 DTENF
+832 ETKDF
-837 KWNTSLGFSYN
+837 KWGTSLGFSYN

-861 NGNEMDDTSNGW
+861 DGKEIDDTSNGW
-873 FIGKPIGEIWYWET
+873 FIGKPIGEIWYWKT
-887 DGIWQADEAEQAA
+887 DGIWQANEAEEAA

-907 DPKVINHYT
+907 DPKVVNVYT
-916 EDDKILD
+916 EDDKILA

-939 GTTQPPVYWN
+939 GTTQPPIYWN
-949 MRNDFAFLK
+949 MRNDFQYK

-965 MYSYMGHKSR
+965 MYSYMGHKSLS
-975 AGYWLNGDNSGSMF
+975 GNWLNGDNSGSMF

-996 KKEYWTPENPTDEY
+996 KKEYWTPENPTNEY

-1017 PSGVTGIEKVY
+1017 PSGVTGINKLY
-1028 NRSFVRLDNITL
+1028 NRSFVRVDNITL
-1040 GYTLPRDLTNK
+1040 GYTIPRDITNK
-1051 LGIQRVHVTAGINNV
+1051 WGIQRVHVTAGIHNA
-1066 FTISGWEYGD
+1066 FTIDSWEYGD

>member
-1 MKYANLI
+1 MKYANLMN
-8 LPSKKLCFMMA
+8 PCRKLCFVMA
-19 LAAGF
+19 LAAGMV
-24 FANPLPT
+24 AIPLPSK
-31 MAEQTVQD
+31 ADQAAQA
-39 VQQSGVVKGQVT
+39 VQQNNVVRGQVK
-51 DKSGEPVIGATIK
+51 DKMGEPIIGATVK
-64 VNGVSNVG
+64 VKGSNLGV
-72 TVTDFDGNFELKS
+72 VTDIDGNFEMRN
-85 APPSGTLTVSYIGY
+85 APSGGVLVITYVGY
-99 KTKEVAYKSGQTIN
+99 KPQEVAFKAGQSVN
-113 VVIEEDSE
+113 VTIEEDTE

-144 QIDPSKLADQNP
+144 QIDPNKIADQNP
-156 GSVQDLLRGTPGLQ
+156 GTVQDLLRGTPGLQ
-170 IGFDSS
+170 IGFSS
-176 AKGSGASIQLRGQ
+176 DAQANASIQLRGQ
-189 NSLYTDGSHNSP
+189 NSLYTDGSHNAP

-211 GELSEINP
+211 GSLSEINP

-241 ASGVIIITTKKGKQ
+241 ASGVIIITTKKGKE

-262 SMNLAANAKAAYRD
+262 SMNLAANTKSAYRD
-276 VFSADEYMTY
+276 MFSPSEYMTY

-293 QTYGYREDGTWG
+293 LTYGYREDGTWG
-305 YYGKDSGIPTG
+305 YYGKESGIPIG
-316 YYDNLNNISKYGL
+316 YYDHFDNLSQYGIS
-329 TQDQWASTGPK
+329 QDQWASNGPK
-340 TLQAGESMLSLYA
+340 TLEAGESMLSLYA
-353 RRMGFDADASVVM
+353 RRMGFDVDAALVM

-373 TYNWEDATFRT
+373 TYDWEDATFRT

-395 GATDHVN
+395 GATDRVS
-402 YYLGFGYLKNQG
+402 YYLGFGYLNNEG
-414 AIQGDDYHAY
+414 AIQGDDYHTY

-447 DRSDTSSPVP
+447 DRSDISQKVP

-476 FDADGNEMQYPR
+476 FDADGNEVQYPR

-498 YHFQQQYIGLEKG
+498 YHFQQQYLDLDKG

-528 FTYQFNIAPRL
+528 FTYQFNIAPRF
-539 QWFYDRYWMSASLP
+539 QWFYDRYWMSAELP
-553 NSNASDRGSNRNS
+553 DSKPAERGSNRNT
-566 SKTYNWN
+566 SKTFNWN

-599 ENRYWSDNISARN
+599 ENRYWYDEIHARN
-612 ITPTDVLGFHYISGA
+612 ITPSDVLGFHYIEGA
-627 NKEQSSFS
+627 NLEQSSFK

-651 YGFMD
+651 YGYMD

-668 YSAFGQNNPW
+668 YSAFGHNNPW

-689 LSEEKFAENWKWL
+689 LSEEKFAQDWKWL
-702 NMAKIRLSYGTNGNR
+702 DMAKLRLSYGTNGNR

-729 ANGGLYAYYKYGST
+729 ANGGLYAYYLTGGSK
-743 TQEVLNALSVSR
+743 QEVLNALQVSR

-772 IDFSVLDKRLSG
+772 VDFSLLKRRVSG
-784 SIDIYHKRTHD
+784 SIDVYHKRTHD
-795 MIMSQRLP
+795 MIMAQRLP
-803 NFTGFSSITTNLG
+803 NFTGFDRITTNLG

-825 TLNSRNI
+825 SLNTRNI

-837 KWNTSLGFSYN
+837 TWNTTLGFSYN

-861 NGNEMDDTSNGW
+861 NGKEMDDTSNGW

-887 DGIWQADEAEQAA
+887 DGIWQADEAAEAA
-900 LVNQKPG
+900 KVNQKPG
-907 DPKVINHYT
+907 DPKVINHCT
-916 EDDKILD
+916 EDDK
-923 DGTRV
+923 DGV
-928 PVYNDKDRVYQ
+928 PVYNDKDRVYL
-939 GTTQPPVYWN
+939 GTTQPPIYWN
-949 MRNDFAFLK
+949 MRNDFTFLK

-996 KKEYWTPENPTDEY
+996 KKEYWTPENPTNDY

-1028 NRSFVRLDNITL
+1028 NRSFIRLDNITL
-1040 GYTLPRDLTNK
+1040 GYTLPRELTGK
-1051 LGIQRVHVTAGINNV
+1051 WGIQRVHVTAGINNV
-1066 FTISGWEYGD
+1066 FTIDSWEYGD
-1076 PETGGFANRQFQFGL
+1076 PETGGFANRQFHFGL

>member
-1 MKYANLI
+1 MNYAHLT
-8 LPSKKLCFMMA
+8 LPSKKLCFAMV
-19 LAAGF
+19 LAAGMMAF
-24 FANPLPT
+24 PLPT
-31 MAEQTVQD
+31 MAEPAVHAI
-39 VQQSGVVKGQVT
+39 QQSAVVKGQVT
-51 DKSGEPVIGATIK
+51 DKNGEPIIGATVK
-64 VNGVSNVG
+64 VKDAASVG
-72 TVTDFDGNFELKS
+72 TVTDYDGNYELRDV
-85 APPSGTLTVSYIGY
+85 PQQGTLVITYIGY
-99 KTKEVAYKSGQTIN
+99 ATKEIAYRNGQTVN
-113 VVIEEDSE
+113 VILEEDSE
-121 TLQEVVVVGYGTMRK
+121 TLQTVVVVGYGTMRK

-144 QIDPSKLADQNP
+144 QIDPNKIADQNP
-156 GSVQDLLRGTPGLQ
+156 GTVQDLLRGTPGLQ
-170 IGFDSS
+170 IGFSS
-176 AKGSGASIQLRGQ
+176 DAQANASIQLRGQ

-211 GELSEINP
+211 GSLSEINP
-219 DDIEQIDVLKDASSA
+219 DDIGQIDVLKDASSA

-241 ASGVIIITTKKGKQ
+241 ASGVIIITTKKGKE
-255 GKPIINV
+255 GKPVINL
-262 SMNLAANAKAAYRD
+262 SMNLASNTKAAYRD
-276 VFSADEYMTY
+276 VFSPSEYMTY

-305 YYGKDSGIPTG
+305 YYGKDSGIPVG
-316 YYDNLNNISKYGL
+316 YYDNYNSLSQYGIS
-329 TQDQWASTGPK
+329 QEQWASNGPK
-340 TLQAGESMLSLYA
+340 TSQAGESLLSLYA
-353 RRMGFDADASVVM
+353 RRMGFDADAAIVM

-373 TYNWEDATFRT
+373 TYDWEDAVFRN

-395 GATDHVN
+395 GATDRIN
-402 YYLGFGYLKNQG
+402 YYMGFGYLNNQG
-414 AIQGDDYHAY
+414 AIQGDNYHTY

-439 VGANVNFQ
+439 VGGNVNFQ
-447 DRSDTSSPVP
+447 DRSDISQKVP

-476 FDADGNEMQYPR
+476 YDADGNEMQYPR

-498 YHFQQQYIGLEKG
+498 YHFQQQYIDLDKG

-528 FTYQFNIAPRL
+528 FTYQFNIAPRF
-539 QWFYDRYWMSASLP
+539 QWFYDRYWMSAELP
-553 NSNASDRGSNRNS
+553 DSKAADRGSNRNT
-566 SKTYNWN
+566 SKTFNWN
-573 LNNTLTWDRTFAD
+573 LNNTLTWDRTFND

-599 ENRYWSDNISARN
+599 ENRYWYDEIHARN
-612 ITPTDVLGFHYISGA
+612 ITPTDVLGFHYIEGA
-627 NKEQSSFS
+627 NKEQSSFR

-689 LSEEKFAENWKWL
+689 LSEEKFAQNWNWL
-702 NMAKIRLSYGTNGNR
+702 DMAKLRLSYGTNGNR

-743 TQEVLNALSVSR
+743 SQEVLNALQVSR

-772 IDFSVLDKRLSG
+772 IDFSFINRRISG
-784 SIDIYHKRTHD
+784 SLDIYHKRTHD
-795 MIMSQRLP
+795 MIMAQRLP

-816 EVTNTGFEI
+816 EVTNTGFEL
-825 TLNSRNI
+825 TLNTRNI

-861 NGNEMDDTSNGW
+861 DGKEMDDTSNGW

-887 DGIWQADEAEQAA
+887 DGIWQANEAEQAA

-907 DPKVINHYT
+907 DPKVVNVYT

-928 PVYNDKDRVYQ
+928 PVYNDKDRTYQ
-939 GTTQPPVYWN
+939 GTTQPPVYWS
-949 MRNDFAFLK
+949 MRNDFTFFK
-958 DFTFSFS
+958 NFTFSFS

-996 KKEYWTPENPTDEY
+996 KKEYWTPDNPTNDY
-1010 ARLNAVG
+1010 GRLNAVG

-1040 GYTLPRDLTNK
+1040 GYTLPVELTSK
-1051 LGIQRVHVTAGINNV
+1051 IGVQRVHLTAGINNV
-1066 FTISGWEYGD
+1066 FTIDSWEYGD
-1076 PETGGFANRQFQFGL
+1076 PETGGFANRQFHFGL

>member
-1 MKYANLI
+1 MKYANLMN
-8 LPSKKLCFMMA
+8 PCRKLCFVMA
-19 LAAGF
+19 LAAGMV
-24 FANPLPT
+24 AIPLPSK
-31 MAEQTVQD
+31 ADQAAQA
-39 VQQSGVVKGQVT
+39 VQQNNVVRGQVK
-51 DKSGEPVIGATIK
+51 DKMGEPIIGATVK
-64 VNGVSNVG
+64 VKGSNLGV
-72 TVTDFDGNFELKS
+72 VTDIDGNFEMRN
-85 APPSGTLTVSYIGY
+85 APSGGVLIITYVGY
-99 KTKEVAYKSGQTIN
+99 KPQEVAFKAGQSVN
-113 VVIEEDSE
+113 VTIEEDTE

-144 QIDPSKLADQNP
+144 QIDPNKIADQNP
-156 GSVQDLLRGTPGLQ
+156 GTVQDLLRGTPGLQ
-170 IGFDSS
+170 IGFSS
-176 AKGSGASIQLRGQ
+176 DAQANASIQLRGQ
-189 NSLYTDGSHNSP
+189 NSLYTDGSHNAP

-211 GELSEINP
+211 GSLSEINP

-241 ASGVIIITTKKGKQ
+241 ASGVIIITTKKGKE

-262 SMNLAANAKAAYRD
+262 SMNLAANTKSAYRD
-276 VFSADEYMTY
+276 MFSPSEYMTY

-293 QTYGYREDGTWG
+293 LTYGYREDGTWG
-305 YYGKDSGIPTG
+305 YYGKESGIPVG
-316 YYDNLNNISKYGL
+316 YYDHFDNLSQYGIS
-329 TQDQWASTGPK
+329 QDQWASNGPK
-340 TLQAGESMLSLYA
+340 TLEAGESMLSLYA
-353 RRMGFDADASVVM
+353 RRMGFDVDAALVM

-373 TYNWEDATFRT
+373 TYDWEDATFRT

-395 GATDHVN
+395 GATDRVS
-402 YYLGFGYLKNQG
+402 YYLGFGYLNNEG
-414 AIQGDDYHAY
+414 AIQGDDYHTY

-447 DRSDTSSPVP
+447 DRSDISQKVP

-476 FDADGNEMQYPR
+476 FDADGNEVQYPR

-498 YHFQQQYIGLEKG
+498 YHFQQQYLDLDKG

-528 FTYQFNIAPRL
+528 FTYQFNIAPRF
-539 QWFYDRYWMSASLP
+539 QWFYDRYWMSAELP
-553 NSNASDRGSNRNS
+553 DSKPAERGSNRNT
-566 SKTYNWN
+566 SKTFNWN

-599 ENRYWSDNISARN
+599 ENRYWYDEIHARN
-612 ITPTDVLGFHYISGA
+612 ITPSDVLGFHYIEGA
-627 NKEQSSFS
+627 NLEQSSFK

-668 YSAFGQNNPW
+668 YSAFGHNNPW

-689 LSEEKFAENWKWL
+689 LSEEKFAQDWKWL
-702 NMAKIRLSYGTNGNR
+702 DMAKLRLSYGTNGNR

-729 ANGGLYAYYKYGST
+729 ANGGLYAYYLTGGSK
-743 TQEVLNALSVSR
+743 QEVLNALQVSR

-772 IDFSVLDKRLSG
+772 VDFSILSRRISG

-803 NFTGFSSITTNLG
+803 NFTGFNSITTNLG

-825 TLNSRNI
+825 SLNTRNI

-837 KWNTSLGFSYN
+837 KWNTTLGFSYN
-848 KNKIKH
+848 KNRIKH
-854 LYYEYDE
+854 LSYEYDE
-861 NGNEMDDTSNGW
+861 NGKETDDTTNGW
-873 FIGKPIGEIWYWET
+873 FIGKPIGEIWYWDT
-887 DGIWQADEAEQAA
+887 DGIWQADEAEEAA
-900 LVNQKPG
+900 KVNQKPG
-907 DPKVINHYT
+907 DPKVINYCT
-916 EDDKILD
+916 EDDKA
-923 DGTRV
+923 DGT
-928 PVYNDKDRVYQ
+928 PVYNDKDRIYH
-939 GTTQPPVYWN
+939 GTTQPPIYWN
-949 MRNDFAFLK
+949 MRNDFTFLK
-958 DFTFSFS
+958 NFTFSFS

-989 TQTCNTY
+989 TQTCNTF
-996 KKEYWTPENPTDEY
+996 KKEYWTPENPTNDY
-1010 ARLNAVG
+1010 GRLGAVG

-1040 GYTLPRDLTNK
+1040 GYTIPKELTSK
-1051 LGIQRVHVTAGINNV
+1051 IGVQRIHLTAGINNV
-1066 FTISGWEYGD
+1066 CTIDSWEYGD

>member
-1 MKYANLI
+1 MKYAKLT
-8 LPSKKLCFMMA
+8 LPSKKLCFVMA
-19 LAAGF
+19 LAAGMISF
-24 FANPLPT
+24 PLPT
-31 MAEQTVQD
+31 MAELAVQST
-39 VQQSGVVKGQVT
+39 QQSGVVKGQVT
-51 DKSGEPVIGATIK
+51 DKNGEPVIGATVK
-64 VNGVSNVG
+64 VKNAANVG
-72 TVTDFDGNFELKS
+72 TVTDFEGNFDLKA
-85 APPSGTLTVSYIGY
+85 APTNGTLVVSYIGF
-99 KTKEVAYKSGQTIN
+99 KTKEIAYKNGQTLNIT
-113 VVIEEDSE
+113 IEEDAE

-144 QIDPSKLADQNP
+144 QIDPSKIADQNP

-189 NSLYTDGSHNSP
+189 NSLYTSGSHNSP

-241 ASGVIIITTKKGKQ
+241 ASGVIIISTKKGKQ

-262 SMNLAANAKAAYRD
+262 SMNLAANSKAAYRD
-276 VFSADEYMTY
+276 VFSASEYMTY

-316 YYDNLNNISKYGL
+316 YYDNFNNISQYGIS
-329 TQDQWASTGPK
+329 QDQWASNGPK

-353 RRMGFDADASVVM
+353 RRMGFDADAALVM
-366 ENFLAGR
+366 ENFLAGK

-395 GATDHVN
+395 GATDRVN

-447 DRSDTSSPVP
+447 DRSDESQAVP

-476 FDADGNEMQYPR
+476 YDENGNEIQYPR

-518 FNAKVTLPYG
+518 FNAKVTLPFG
-528 FTYQFNIAPRL
+528 ITYQFNIAPRY
-539 QWFYDRYWMSASLP
+539 QWFYDRYHMSAELP
-553 NSNASDRGSNRNS
+553 NSDPATRGVNRNS
-566 SKTYNWN
+566 SKTFNWN
-573 LNNTLTWDRTFAD
+573 LNNTLTWDRTFAN
-586 LHHFTVTLVQEAE
+586 LHHVTVTLAQEAE

-644 AYLGRLF
+644 AYLGRVF

-656 RYMLTAT
+656 RYMITAT

-678 ANFWSLGASWV
+678 ANFWSLGTSWI
-689 LSEEKFAENWKWL
+689 LSEEKFAQDWKWL
-702 NMAKIRLSYGTNGNR
+702 DMAKVRLSYGTNGNR

-729 ANGGLYAYYKYGST
+729 SNGGLYAYYKYGST
-743 TQEVLNALSVSR
+743 SQEVLNALSVNR

-772 IDFSVLDKRLSG
+772 LDFAVLNKRLSG
-784 SIDIYHKRTHD
+784 SVDFYHKKTHD
-795 MIMSQRLP
+795 MIMAQRLP
-803 NFTGFSSITTNLG
+803 NFTGFGSITTNLG

-832 DTENF
+832 DTKDF
-837 KWNTSLGFSYN
+837 KWSTSLGFSYN

-861 NGNEMDDTSNGW
+861 DGKEMDDTSNGW
-873 FIGKPIGEIWYWET
+873 FIGKPIGEIWYWKT

-907 DPKVINHYT
+907 DPKVVNVYT
-916 EDDKILD
+916 EDDKILE

-928 PVYNDKDRVYQ
+928 PVYNDKDRVYH
-939 GTTQPPVYWN
+939 GTTQPPIYWN
-949 MRNDFAFLK
+949 MRNDFQYK

-996 KKEYWTPENPTDEY
+996 KKEYWTPENPTNDY

-1040 GYTLPRDLTNK
+1040 GYTIPRDITNK
-1051 LGIQRVHVTAGINNV
+1051 WGIQRVHVTAGINNV
-1066 FTISGWEYGD
+1066 FTIDSWEYGD

>member
-1 MKYANLI
+1 MNYAHLT
-8 LPSKKLCFMMA
+8 LPSKKLCFAMV
-19 LAAGF
+19 LAAGMMAF
-24 FANPLPT
+24 PLPT
-31 MAEQTVQD
+31 MAEPAVQA
-39 VQQSGVVKGQVT
+39 VQQSAVVKGQVT
-51 DKSGEPVIGATIK
+51 DNNGEPIIGATVK
-64 VNGVSNVG
+64 VKEVAAVGV
-72 TVTDFDGNFELKS
+72 VTDFDGNFELNDVP
-85 APPSGTLTVSYIGY
+85 AQGTLVVTYIGY
-99 KTKEVAYKSGQTIN
+99 ATKEIAYKAGQTVNI
-113 VVIEEDSE
+113 VLEEDAE
-121 TLQEVVVVGYGTMRK
+121 TLQTVVVVGYGTMRK

-144 QIDPSKLADQNP
+144 QIDPKKIADQNP
-156 GSVQDLLRGTPGLQ
+156 GTVQDLLRGTPGLQ
-170 IGFDSS
+170 IGFSS
-176 AKGSGASIQLRGQ
+176 DAQSNASIQLRGQ

-201 LIILDGMQFA
+201 LIILDGMQFV
-211 GELSEINP
+211 GSLSEINP

-241 ASGVIIITTKKGKQ
+241 ASGVIIITTKKGKE

-262 SMNLAANAKAAYRD
+262 STNLAANTKAAYRE
-276 VFSADEYMTY
+276 VFSPSEYMTY

-305 YYGKDSGIPTG
+305 YYGKDSGIPVG
-316 YYDNLNNISKYGL
+316 YYDNFNNLSQYGIS
-329 TQDQWASTGPK
+329 QEQWASNGPK
-340 TLQAGESMLSLYA
+340 TSQAGESMLSLYA
-353 RRMGFDADASVVM
+353 RRMGFDADAALVM
-366 ENFLAGR
+366 ENFLAGK
-373 TYNWEDATFRT
+373 TYDWEDAVFRT

-395 GATDHVN
+395 GATDHIN
-402 YYLGFGYLKNQG
+402 YYLSFGYLNNEG
-414 AIQGDDYHAY
+414 AIQGDDYYTY

-439 VGANVNFQ
+439 VGANANFQ
-447 DRSDTSSPVP
+447 DRSDISQKVP

-476 FDADGNEMQYPR
+476 YDADGKEIQYPR

-498 YHFQQQYIGLEKG
+498 YHFQQQYLDLDKG

-528 FTYQFNIAPRL
+528 FTYQFNIAPRF

-553 NSNASDRGSNRNS
+553 DSKAADRGSNRNN
-566 SKTYNWN
+566 SKTFNWN
-573 LNNTLTWDRTFAD
+573 LNNTLTWDRTFND

-599 ENRYWSDNISARN
+599 ENRYWYDEIHARN
-612 ITPTDVLGFHYISGA
+612 ITPTDVLGFHYIEGA
-627 NKEQSSFS
+627 NKEQSSFK

-689 LSEEKFAENWKWL
+689 LSEEKFAQDWNWL
-702 NMAKIRLSYGTNGNR
+702 DMAKLRVSYGTNGNR
-717 SLSDTYLALSNL
+717 SLNDTYLALSNL

-743 TQEVLNALSVSR
+743 SQEVLNALQVSR

-772 IDFSVLDKRLSG
+772 LDFSLLKRRISG
-784 SIDIYHKRTHD
+784 SIDVYHKRTHD
-795 MIMSQRLP
+795 MIMGQRLP

-825 TLNSRNI
+825 TLNTRNI

-861 NGNEMDDTSNGW
+861 NGKEMDDTSNGW
-873 FIGKPIGEIWYWET
+873 FIDKPIGEIWYWET
-887 DGIWQADEAEQAA
+887 DGIWQVNEAAEAA
-900 LVNQKPG
+900 KVNQKPG
-907 DPKVINHYT
+907 DPKVVFSTTVHEYPYITTRTEPSKAQPNHLY
-916 EDDKILD
+916 I
-923 DGTRV
+923 GTCA
-928 PVYNDKDRVYQ
+928 
-939 GTTQPPVYWN
+939 TT
-949 MRNDFAFLK
+949 
-958 DFTFSFS
+958 S
-965 MYSYMGHKSR
+965 
-975 AGYWLNGDNSGSMF
+975 
-989 TQTCNTY
+989 
-996 KKEYWTPENPTDEY
+996 
-1010 ARLNAVG
+1010 
-1017 PSGVTGIEKVY
+1017 PS
-1028 NRSFVRLDNITL
+1028 
-1040 GYTLPRDLTNK
+1040 
-1051 LGIQRVHVTAGINNV
+1051 
-1066 FTISGWEYGD
+1066 
-1076 PETGGFANRQFQFGL
+1076 
-1091 NVTL
+1091 